1 MTSFTGGWRAGCA
14 AAAVV
19 ATVMVVVRPAV
30 AMAPTVVDTA
40 AAFVVPAVE
49 AAPGVAA
56 MPVCAVD
63 RGALPPDTVTGGA
76 DYYAIPLVT
85 TRNLPGTG
93 YAEGTV
99 AVAHA
104 PSPFTVTLGEG
115 GSYRQALT
123 ITLRRMKAP
132 RSGVLVAWVATREL
146 DVVERL
152 GALGPDFT
160 ASGEVAWNRFIV
172 VVSHEAEDDP
182 EQERWAGPIA
192 LRGMSRSGMMHTM
205 AGHGPF
211 QQENC
216 AAYGYD

>member
-1 MTSFTGGWRAGCA
+1 VALI
-14 AAAVV
+14 AAV
-19 ATVMVVVRPAV
+19 P
-30 AMAPTVVDTA
+30 A
-40 AAFVVPAVE
+40 AAFVAPAVE

-56 MPVCAVD
+56 MPVCFVD
-63 RGALPPDTVTGGA
+63 RGALPPDTDAGGA

-104 PSPFTVTLGEG
+104 PSPFTVTLGED

-123 ITLRRMKAP
+123 VTLRRTKAP

-146 DVVERL
+146 DEVERL

-160 ASGEVAWNRFIV
+160 ARGEVAWNRFIV
-172 VVSHEAEDDP
+172 VISHEATDDP
-182 EQERWAGPIA
+182 AQERWSGPIA

>member
-14 AAAVV
+14 AAVLAL
-19 ATVMVVVRPAV
+19 
-30 AMAPTVVDTA
+30 MAA
-40 AAFVVPAVE
+40 VPAVE
-49 AAPGVAA
+49 PASAIESEA
-56 MPVCAVD
+56 MECRATP
-63 RGALPPDTVTGGA
+63 LPPDTVTGGA

-132 RSGVLVAWVATREL
+132 RSGVLVAWIATREL

-160 ASGEVAWNRFIV
+160 ARGEVAWNRFIV